1 MPKKVQKKVVSSSD
15 DSDSDSSSAEKVVLK
30 KRPRASS
37 NASAKSNDSKAKK
50 AAPAKKVAKKDSS
63 SDSDS
68 SEAPA
73 KKAPAKKAPAKKVVS
88 DSDSDS
94 DSVEVIKGK
103 KAAPAKKTTKKAE
116 SSSESDS
123 SDEAPA
129 KKAPA
134 KKAAKK
140 DSSSDSDSSEAP
152 AKKAP
157 AKKAKDSSDEES
169 DAEIMEVPAAKVPE
183 ANAEDADKKEVFIKS
198 LSFDVDENMLSEIF
212 GQYGTMT
219 KCKLLMANG
228 RSRGIAFVEYETH
241 DQAKAAMEAE
251 NGNTHCGRQIGVELS
266 GNKPQ
271 QNGPTSAAPGESNCL
286 FCGNMSFY
294 ATEDSVRDFFS
305 QAGTVSA
312 VRIAMGDDG
321 RAKGFCHVE
330 FETPAMAQE
339 ALKMNGQE
347 MDGRGVRLDL
357 SQNKKPAFGGG
368 DRGGRGG
375 FGGGRGGFGGGRG
388 GFDRG
393 GRGGF
398 DRGGRGGRGGF
409 NDAINQNKGNIVAF
423 QGKKTT
429 F

>member
-50 AAPAKKVAKKDSS
+50 AAPAKKV
-63 SDSDS
+63 
-68 SEAPA
+68 
-73 KKAPAKKAPAKKVVS
+73 
-88 DSDSDS
+88 
-94 DSVEVIKGK
+94 
-103 KAAPAKKTTKKAE
+103 
-116 SSSESDS
+116 
-123 SDEAPA
+123 
-129 KKAPA
+129 
-134 KKAAKK
+134 AKK